1 MKNKRNKKKVI
12 ALVCM
17 SLNGMAGGIERQIIR
32 TCFELKQFGF
42 DIILISFDN
51 DEAESFFDMPAHIN
65 WIKCGFGL
73 EPFGY
78 ATKIARINQIIKLR
92 KVIKRNQISD
102 IITFHHGIYPRVL
115 LASFFLNIRNIVSER
130 NSLANYK
137 YIKLSKLNLGF
148 ISLLF
153 AKKITVQL
161 DSYKKE
167 YPRLLQKKIS
177 VVPNFIKKPIRSYQE
192 PNLDCLVVSMVG
204 RLSYQKNFE
213 PFLDQLQEAASQ
225 RNINLKVKIA
235 GDGELMSIFKKKYYF
250 LINTGI
256 LNLPGKIKDI
266 DNFLKTSSLFCFPSL
281 WEGYPNALAE
291 ALRMGLPVVI
301 SKRLSNLNQFVE
313 NKINGLVVKD
323 DSLFAETESLINN
336 NRLLKKM
343 SKNSF
348 LKYQHLS
355 SFSPI
360 KNWDEILTK

>member
-1 MKNKRNKKKVI
+1 MKNKKYKKKVI

-32 TCFELKQFGF
+32 TSFELKKFGF
-42 DIILISFDN
+42 DVLLISFDN
-51 DEAESFFDMPAHIN
+51 DEAEAFFDMPFNIN

-78 ATKIARINQIIKLR
+78 ATKIERINQIINLR
-92 KVIKRNQISD
+92 KVINRNQISD

-115 LASFFLNIRNIVSER
+115 LASFLLNVRNIVSER
-130 NSLANYK
+130 NSLDNYK
-137 YIKLSKLNLGF
+137 YIKLSKFNLGF
-148 ISLLF
+148 VSLFF

-161 DSYKKE
+161 DSYKKD

-177 VVPNFIKKPIRSYQE
+177 VVPNFIKKPISSYQQ
-192 PNLDCLVVSMVG
+192 PNLECLVVSMVG
-204 RLSYQKNFE
+204 RISYQKNFE
-213 PFLDQLQEAASQ
+213 PFLDQLQEASSK

-235 GDGELMSIFKKKYYF
+235 GDGELMSIFKKKYHF
-250 LINTGI
+250 LINAGI

-266 DNFLKTSSLFCFPSL
+266 DNFLKNSSLFCLPSL

-291 ALRMGLPVVI
+291 ALRIGLPVVI

-313 NKINGLVVKD
+313 NKKNGLIVND
-323 DSLFAETESLINN
+323 HSLLLETENLINN
-336 NRLLKKM
+336 NKLLRKM

-348 LKYQHLS
+348 LKYQHLY

-360 KNWDEILTK
+360 ENWDKILRN